1 MPRIAVIDKERCNPQ
16 ACGNYLCIRLC
27 PVNKEGKEC
36 IVVGEDKKALIYENM
51 CTGCGICVNRC
62 PFNAITIV
70 NLPDE
75 LTSKPLHQYDI
86 NSFRLYNMAV
96 PKNNTITGLLG
107 RNGMG
112 KSTLMNIMSG
122 QLIPNLGDYE
132 NDASWKSVIEH
143 FRGSEAQKL
152 FTDLSN
158 STIRPSLKPQLVEK
172 IPEVFSGTVEE
183 LLKGADIS
191 GRLDELSKA
200 LQLNNIMKRSIKDI
214 SGGEL
219 QRVAIAASMLKDAN
233 LLLVDEPSSYL
244 DIKQRINAARL
255 LNSEKERKPV
265 ITVEHDLVVLDYMAD
280 NIHVS
285 FGKPKA
291 YGIISL
297 PRAAKN
303 GINSYLQ
310 GHLRE
315 ENIRTRDTAISFRKT
330 ADEKTLTRA
339 ETLFSWDEI
348 DKSLKDFSLKV
359 SPGKI
364 RKKEVV
370 GIVGENGIGKSTF
383 VKVIAGELE
392 SDGGELTEKLAVSY
406 KPQYL
411 PAEDIMVSQF
421 IPRAF
426 EKYQRNLIL
435 PLELSEL
442 EFRNVSSLSGG
453 ELQRVW
459 IAKCLSED
467 ADIYLLDEPS
477 AYLDVEQRLAAS
489 KAIRQF
495 IDENEKSALIVD
507 HDLLMVD
514 FVSDSIMVF
523 SGQPSQNGRGEG
535 PFEMRVGLNRFLK
548 SLDITVR
555 RDEETGRPRINKPGS
570 VLDRK
575 QKDEERY
582 YA

>member
-1 MPRIAVIDKERCNPQ
+1 MPRIAVIDKERCNP
-16 ACGNYLCIRLC
+16 ASCGNYLCIRLC

-36 IVVGEDKKALIYENM
+36 IVAGEDKKALIYENM

-75 LTSKPLHQYDI
+75 LTSKPLHQFDI

-96 PKNNTITGLLG
+96 PKPKMITGLLG

-112 KSTLMNIMSG
+112 KSTLMNIMSSN
-122 QLIPNLGDYE
+122 LIPNLGDYE
-132 NDASWKSVIEH
+132 HESNWDKVIEH

-152 FTDLSN
+152 FTEISGG
-158 STIRPSLKPQLVEK
+158 TIKVSLKPQLVEK

-183 LLKGADIS
+183 LLKGADNS
-191 GRLDELSKA
+191 GKINEIAGELQINS
-200 LQLNNIMKRSIKDI
+200 IMNRSIKDI

-219 QRVAIAASMLKDAN
+219 QRVAIAASMLKYSS

-255 LNSEKERKPV
+255 LNSEKDKKPV
-265 ITVEHDLVVLDYMAD
+265 LVVEHDLVVLDYMAD
-280 NIHVS
+280 NIHVA

-303 GINSYLQ
+303 GINSYLE

-315 ENIRTRDTAISFRKT
+315 ENIRTRNSAISFRKT
-330 ADEKTLTRA
+330 SDEKKLA
-339 ETLFSWDEI
+339 KSEILVSWDET
-348 DKSLKDFSLKV
+348 DKRLGEFSLKV
-359 SPGKI
+359 NPGKI

-383 VKVIAGELE
+383 VRVIAGELE
-392 SDGGELTEKLAVSY
+392 SDKGSVDSKLKVSY

-411 PAEDIMVSQF
+411 PAEDLLVSQF
-421 IPRAF
+421 IPSAF
-426 EKYQRNLIL
+426 EKYQRNLII

-442 EFRNVSSLSGG
+442 EFRSVSSLSGG

-495 IDENEKSALIVD
+495 IDETEKSAIIVD

-523 SGQPSQNGRGEG
+523 SGNPSLNGIGDG
-535 PFEMRVGLNRFLK
+535 PFEMRDGLNRFLK

-555 RDEETGRPRINKPGS
+555 RDDETGRPRINKPGS
-570 VLDRK
+570 VMDRK
-575 QKDEERY
+575 QKEEQRY